1 MKIELKTIKCNCGR
15 NQRDIK
21 DLAILKHHA
30 TDFHNISNS
39 SWVKCLRPS
48 CKGQWQSS
56 ARYVDNLPEYKEA
69 I

>member
-1 MKIELKTIKCNCGR
+1 MKKELTTIKCSCGR

-21 DLAILKHHA
+21 DLAVLKHHS
-30 TDFHNISNS
+30 TDFTSISNS
-39 SWVKCLRPS
+39 SWIKCLRPN

-56 ARYVDNLPEYKEA
+56 SKYVETLPEYKEV